1 MTTMTQVS
9 IAQVENLLEA
19 VEGLKQACSSAQ
31 DNFDSKMNELSELH
45 EATETEFQEAVQME
59 ESASCSVNEL
69 AQQLQESQEQRENV
83 SQEIDKLQGELQ
95 SINQEMESVQEELHD
110 AEMEMEEAQDN
121 LQEAQSALE
130 ESQSSRQLGEDN
142 EDGDD
147 DCSSMADD
155 VEEAEEE
162 VANIQENIDG
172 LNMQL
177 ERLGAQKDELNN
189 QIDILNNQQ
198 KELDQRISFTQ
209 KQLEKV
215 QQVYQQAQK
224 RTEIDKDNCMRSRLL
239 FENYGATGSQMLT
252 QLNNYVE
259 NGIAH
264 LNKANEALEGYLATN
279 AGAASMRQWKNWQ
292 PQQGAV
298 VSPKDI
304 HDRMS
309 LSPEVQKEFSNYLY
323 ERDSSFRSLC
333 DRYSQRF
340 NEANGFAEKHAVRIQ
355 AISNISGE
363 FAEKLVAYALSPLG
377 KVTTQNRTYFE
388 DGRYTKTDILLTDLK
403 NNVIL
408 GKGEG
413 RWAPVGGSI
422 AAEVKTGQ
430 ASYIASQKE
439 HMEFQA
445 GGHQTASCSVV
456 FCSRDIKDLSEN
468 KEDEVRSALK
478 NAGSPIFATL
488 PRKGEIDAAVWDTII
503 NIANGSVKEEGE

>member
-1 MTTMTQVS
+1 MTQVS

-45 EATETEFQEAVQME
+45 EATETEFQESVQME
-59 ESASCSVNEL
+59 EIASCKVNEL
-69 AQQLQESQEQRENV
+69 AQQLQELQEQRENV
-83 SQEIDKLQGELQ
+83 SQEIDKFQGELQ
-95 SINQEMESVQEELHD
+95 NINQEMESVQEELQD
-110 AEMEMEEAQDN
+110 ANQEMEDAQYA
-121 LQEAQSALE
+121 LHEAQSALE
-130 ESQSSRQLGEDN
+130 SCRSFHSSDEDDEN
-142 EDGDD
+142 GDD
-147 DCSSMADD
+147 DCSSEEED

-162 VANIQENIDG
+162 VANIQEKIDG
-172 LNMQL
+172 LNMRM
-177 ERLGAQKDELNN
+177 EELGGQKDELNN
-189 QIDILNNQQ
+189 QIESLNNQL
-198 KELDQRISFTQ
+198 KELNQRISVTQ
-209 KQLEKV
+209 KQLEKA
-215 QQVYQQAQK
+215 QQVYQKAQK
-224 RTEIDKDNCMRSRLL
+224 RTEIDKENCMRCRSLC
-239 FENYGATGSQMLT
+239 EDYGATCSQTLT
-252 QLNNYVE
+252 QLNNFVE
-259 NGIAH
+259 KGIAH

-279 AGAASMRQWKNWQ
+279 AGAASMRQWKDWQ

-309 LSPEVQKEFSNYLY
+309 LSPEVQNEFSKYLY

-333 DRYSQRF
+333 DKYSQRF
-340 NEANGFAEKHAVRIQ
+340 NEANGSAEKHAVRIQ

-363 FAEKLVAYALSPLG
+363 YAEKLVAYALSPLG

-388 DGRYTKTDILLTDLK
+388 DGRYTKTDILVTDLK

-413 RWAPVGGSI
+413 RFAPVGGSI

-488 PRKGEIDAAVWDTII
+488 PRKEEIDAAVWDTII
-503 NIANGSVKEEGE
+503 NIANGSAKDGGK